1 NRCLGAGPM
10 ESTVTART
18 AVGVLASTP
27 LLAPLSRAA
36 GSPCV
41 RSVPNGHKC
50 IDARQLVQTVRV
62 FGGYPPKKIAQRPK
76 KPCASVTS
84 RRAARNVG
92 FHESRDE

>member
-1 NRCLGAGPM
+1 M
-10 ESTVTART
+10 ESKVTRRT
-18 AVGVLASTP
+18 AVGALASTP

-62 FGGYPPKKIAQRPK
+62 FGGVPPKKYRTAAQKAMRLSNIAAGGQK
-76 KPCASVTS
+76 SLLS
-84 RRAARNVG
+84 
-92 FHESRDE
+92 